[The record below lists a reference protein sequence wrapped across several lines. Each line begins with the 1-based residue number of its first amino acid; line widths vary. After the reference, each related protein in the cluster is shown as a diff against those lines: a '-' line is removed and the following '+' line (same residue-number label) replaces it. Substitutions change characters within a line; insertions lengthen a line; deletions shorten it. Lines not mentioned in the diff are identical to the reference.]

1 MHQKDSLQTTIT
13 GSSSGGL
20 IDFLLPV
27 KGQTDQSDAIFPA
40 TATKLQCK
48 DATRQKK
55 TADRQV
61 DKWTN
66 ISGMCF
72 LEQWLM
78 HF

>member
-40 TATKLQCK
+40 TATKVGNAKMLQDK
-48 DATRQKK
+48 RRQQI
-55 TADRQV
+55 DR
-61 DKWTN
+61 
-66 ISGMCF
+66 
-72 LEQWLM
+72 
-78 HF
+78 